1 MDCGFISENCRGSL
15 AKRIAELVRADLI
28 RWIMI
33 SRSRSNRYAVLIV
46 HVRIRSNDS
55 GGKGRR
61 ERRRATAGDKSCGG
75 AARDSPEFTKTGAP
89 GVVSTRA
96 WVGCV
101 QRVTRDAPGPKTGYG
116 GALLAG
122 HDCRGGS
129 TRQGSPELECSG
141 YWNSYGPYGLA

>member
-1 MDCGFISENCRGSL
+1 VATIKGKRG
-15 AKRIAELVRADLI
+15 
-28 RWIMI
+28 W
-33 SRSRSNRYAVLIV
+33 
-46 HVRIRSNDS
+46 
-55 GGKGRR
+55 RR
-61 ERRRATAGDKSCGG
+61 DATAGDESRGD
-75 AARDSPEFTKTGAP
+75 AAQGLPEFTKSGAP

-129 TRQGSPELECSG
+129 ARQGSPERERSG
-141 YWNSYGPYGLA
+141 YWNAYGP